1 MAAGGRADDD
11 ADGLDDWAAR
21 LEAAVSTI
29 RARQAGRMAMGVVL
43 LSNVSAGRLKRQVVS
58 DARDGGKILVMC
70 IPTFLRAGLLLLCA
84 MSASGQSIPGAV
96 LAKHEPHHHL
106 VYEDSTIR
114 VLRVRVPANDTTLL
128 HEHDPDYFWVALGA
142 STVVNVKPGFP
153 DADITSGDLS
163 FHYTFGKFGHIA
175 RNPGTVPFDNITV
188 ELLEPQTD
196 PRNLCEPAR
205 ADTPLDCPPPSS
217 EFFSGAVEHPALT
230 TAQLRVSLLT
240 ISAGGT
246 LQPGARTI
254 DAWLIAVDSAD
265 AGRGLVIHGQER
277 WVGGTLRVPR
287 QRGWAIRNKG
297 QSPIR
302 VVAVVRVLGRDD

>member
-1 MAAGGRADDD
+1 MAAGGRVVEAVGDV
-11 ADGLDDWAAR
+11 DDWAASV
-21 LEAAVSTI
+21 EAGRSTI

-58 DARDGGKILVMC
+58 DARDGGKILVMSM
-70 IPTFLRAGLLLLCA
+70 PTFLRAGLPLLCA

-96 LAKHEPHHHL
+96 LAKHEPHHHR

-114 VLRVRVPANDTTLL
+114 VLRVRVPAHDTTLL

-153 DADITSGDLS
+153 DANITSGDLS
-163 FHYTFGKFGHIA
+163 FHYTFGKFAHIA
-175 RNPGTVPFDNITV
+175 RNPGALPFDNITV
-188 ELLEPQTD
+188 ELLEPQAD

-205 ADTPLDCPPPSS
+205 ADAPLDCPSPSS
-217 EFFSGAVEHPALT
+217 AFFAGAVEHPALT
-230 TAQLRVSLLT
+230 TAHLRVSLLT

-246 LQPGARTI
+246 LQPGVRTN

-265 AGRGLVIHGQER
+265 AGRGLVVEGKGR
-277 WVGGTLRVPR
+277 WVGGTFRSPR
-287 QRGWAIRNKG
+287 QGTWAIRNTGK
-297 QSPIR
+297 SPIR
-302 VVAVVRVLGRDD
+302 LVALVRV